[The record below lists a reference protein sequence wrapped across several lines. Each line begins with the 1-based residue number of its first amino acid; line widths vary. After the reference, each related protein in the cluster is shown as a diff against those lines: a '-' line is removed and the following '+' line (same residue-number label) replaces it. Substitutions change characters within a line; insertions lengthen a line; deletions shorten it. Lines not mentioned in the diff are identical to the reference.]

1 MVYCYLNRFQFE
13 NFERNL
19 SFQISFKISK
29 LNKLD
34 TLSQVLFSKREN
46 DKFPKINVQNFSKCV
61 QLSKSPFDRSH
72 YFRFPWKKNSRVR
85 SCDILDRFKFIQFN
99 IFTVDRKKME
109 IGRESRN
116 FSLPLHRKI
125 SRSRNWMK
133 CRGKNSGSSNLSPRV
148 SNKKRCDHGVRSRPS
163 IWHRGRRGQLVQRYT
178 VGIRYFRS
186 VSWPKD
192 PRLLSV
198 DSPRERSKR
207 T

>member
-72 YFRFPWKKNSRVR
+72 YFRFP
-85 SCDILDRFKFIQFN
+85 
-99 IFTVDRKKME
+99 
-109 IGRESRN
+109 
-116 FSLPLHRKI
+116 
-125 SRSRNWMK
+125 
-133 CRGKNSGSSNLSPRV
+133 
-148 SNKKRCDHGVRSRPS
+148 
-163 IWHRGRRGQLVQRYT
+163 
-178 VGIRYFRS
+178 
-186 VSWPKD
+186 
-192 PRLLSV
+192 
-198 DSPRERSKR
+198 
-207 T
+207 